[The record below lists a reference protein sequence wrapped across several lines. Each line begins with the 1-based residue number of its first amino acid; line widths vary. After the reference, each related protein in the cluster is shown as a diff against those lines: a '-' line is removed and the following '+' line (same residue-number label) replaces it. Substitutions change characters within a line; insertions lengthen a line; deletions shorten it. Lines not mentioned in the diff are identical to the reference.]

1 MKIELPQY
9 NWIISRH
16 EGRFVTNRYSGSL
29 GTLGDSGCISTRTFN
44 YRAYVDTKGG
54 EEVDFRLVAECFII
68 EPWNMGGI
76 QTNFHQAEFECS
88 EDGIKQAEKWLSET
102 SSKTGF

>member
-1 MKIELPQY
+1 MKIELPKY
-9 NWIISRH
+9 HWLISRH

-44 YRAYVDTKGG
+44 FRAYVDTKDG
-54 EEVDFRLVAECFII
+54 EEGDFRLVTECFII
-68 EPWNMGGI
+68 EPWNMESI
-76 QTNFHQAEFECS
+76 QTNFQQAEFECS
-88 EDGIKQAEKWLSET
+88 ENGRKQAEKWLSET

>member
-44 YRAYVDTKGG
+44 FRACVDTKGG
-54 EEVDFRLVAECFII
+54 EEKAYR
-68 EPWNMGGI
+68 
-76 QTNFHQAEFECS
+76 
-88 EDGIKQAEKWLSET
+88 
-102 SSKTGF
+102 

>member
-44 YRAYVDTKGG
+44 FRAYVDTKSG
-54 EEVDFRLVAECFII
+54 EEGNFRLVTECFII
-68 EPWNMGGI
+68 EPWNMGST
-76 QTNFHQAEFECS
+76 QTNFQQAEFECS

-102 SSKTGF
+102 SLKTGF